1 MKAHHHYRHKRATPV
16 IRCPQ
21 AVWHPLPRCPGCRY
35 ETYLRGPYGE
45 TLVLV
50 GYRYGRCVYE
60 GEASALNWRDQDDD
74 AAFYAEEDLVAEFIE
89 RVVLPL
95 HSQQLA

>member
-1 MKAHHHYRHKRATPV
+1 MKAHHRYRHKRATPV

-21 AVWHPLPRCPGCRY
+21 AVWHPLPQCPGCRY
-35 ETYLRGPYGE
+35 E
-45 TLVLV
+45 
-50 GYRYGRCVYE
+50 RCVYE
-60 GEASALNWRDQDDD
+60 GEASALNWQDQDDD